1 MSQTHRSFF
10 NDRADTW
17 HNKTAQDALVRAMSQ
32 FGIKENDRVL
42 DIGAGRGALTLPL
55 STLVKTGYVVA
66 ADLSDKMLWCAKKN
80 VHADRALYVCADAC
94 AIAFPDQVFD
104 KIICYST
111 FPHIQK
117 PLRALSE
124 FLRILKPR
132 GKALIFHNCCSRKL
146 NHYHAQLPHVVS
158 FDKLPKSQQLQQLMS
173 HVGFSEIRAIERPD
187 LYWVEA
193 RKGVTE

>member
-1 MSQTHRSFF
+1 MSQSHRFFF
-10 NDRADTW
+10 NDRADSW
-17 HNKTAQDALVRAMSQ
+17 HNKTAQDALIRAMSQ
-32 FGIKENDRVL
+32 FGMRGNDRVL

-55 STLVKTGYVVA
+55 STLVKTGFVVA
-66 ADLSDKMLWCAKKN
+66 ADLSDKMLCCAKKN
-80 VHADRALYVCADAC
+80 LNVDRALYVCADAC
-94 AIAFPDQVFD
+94 AIAFPDEVFD

-117 PLRALSE
+117 PLCALSE

-146 NHYHAQLPHVVS
+146 NHFHAKLPQVVS
-158 FDKLPKSQQLQQLMS
+158 FDKLPKSQQLQALMS
-173 HVGFSEIRAIERPD
+173 AVGFREIKTIERPD

-193 RKGVTE
+193 EKR